1 MDRYTTIRSEFAVY
15 PEQMFALRSAK
26 DWNRANYWL
35 GTKAAP
41 KAKAIMEILQQM
53 RESQAMLKENDEA
66 LLSAELRQLELFILI
81 GTVVGIMLGIFISVY
96 LSRLITEPL
105 DQVVGFAKRIASGD
119 LSGQSIEC
127 RTNDE
132 LAVLADSINEMGA
145 GLHQIIQEVTDSANE
160 LSAASVQMSGMAHD
174 TNRGM
179 ESQRIETEQVATAMN
194 EMSATV
200 QEVAQNAALAASS
213 AIEADNAAS
222 EGHTMVGNNMAKI
235 NELAGKIGN
244 AAEAINRLGE
254 DVNGVDSI
262 VEVISNI
269 ADQTNLLAL
278 NAAIEAARAGEQ
290 GRGFAVVADEVRTL
304 ASRTQ
309 QSTDEIRT
317 MLERLKLAANESV
330 QVMEESHQQ
339 AQNSVKRAEVASSS
353 ITVVNSAVAQIND
366 MNTQIATAAEE
377 QSVVAD
383 EMNRNVINISSSAEE
398 TLENSRQTGIAADKV
413 GDLASKMQ
421 KLVDRFKL

>member
-1 MDRYTTIRSEFAVY
+1 
-15 PEQMFALRSAK
+15 
-26 DWNRANYWL
+26 
-35 GTKAAP
+35 
-41 KAKAIMEILQQM
+41 MEILQQM

-127 RTNDE
+127 RTHDE

-145 GLHQIIQEVTDSANE
+145 GLHQIIQEVTDSAND